1 MCVRVCVCL
10 ARTTT
15 TPFPL
20 VHSSLGGLVCTD
32 PAQATHLVM
41 SRLVRSFK
49 LLAALPCVR
58 HVLHSDWLVDSAA
71 AGHFID
77 LPAECPPA
85 VADAATPRPPAAY
98 QLDDRTFRD
107 AFGSSLRDIVAA
119 PNRRQL
125 FAGTTFHLT
134 PSVRPTVRD
143 LQQLIELC
151 GGRVERTRRSAARI
165 AEANQQQAGSYVIL
179 SCAGD
184 LHLLADLVRPGR
196 VNRAI
201 CATEFVMMAILQQ
214 RIDAERH
221 VIKHWSV

>member
-1 MCVRVCVCL
+1 M
-10 ARTTT
+10 
-15 TPFPL
+15 
-20 VHSSLGGLVCTD
+20 CTD

-58 HVLHSDWLVDSAA
+58 HVLHSDWLVDSAV

-77 LPAECPPA
+77 TAPEATTAAEA
-85 VADAATPRPPAAY
+85 ADAAPNAAAVVPAKTY

-107 AFGSSLRDIVAA
+107 SFGSCVRDIVAA

-134 PSVRPTVRD
+134 PSVRPNVRD

-165 AEANQQQAGSYVIL
+165 AEANQQLAGSYVIL

-214 RIDAERH
+214 RVDAERH
-221 VIKHWSV
+221 VIKYSSI